1 MAVAVDTIADAERGS
16 RAERPGRHGRSAGF
30 LRRHRV
36 PLIATAT
43 MLPLYVV
50 WAFFRANGG
59 GDLAAQDTWA
69 RFAAEHGDSAYG
81 LFWFGGL
88 HTANY
93 SLLSP
98 YLMGF
103 FGVRT
108 IGVASGLAAGWLAAV
123 LFVRS
128 GIRRPLAPALM
139 AAFGL
144 WVDVAAGRV
153 TFALGVAFALAACV
167 LLVGERRPVL
177 SAGYAT
183 LATMGSP
190 VAGLF
195 LVVAGAAYGLVRD
208 WKRAVVLTVPPFLV
222 VGATTL
228 LFPFDGEQPMAAGR
242 IWWPALLG
250 VAVAVC
256 APRDW
261 RVVRLGGAVYAAGV
275 VLTYFT
281 PSPIGSNVE
290 RLALLFAPAV
300 LLAGLLCTERAA
312 RYRRGGLALAL
323 AGSLFWLGSGTPY
336 SFLKGSDAVPA
347 WAADTRGIVRELGRL
362 DAERARVEVV
372 PASDHREAAVLSP
385 HVNMARGWNT
395 QLDMERGRLFYDGT
409 FSAPTYRAWLDR
421 WAVGYVAVSD
431 AEPDRYG
438 RAEARLVRGG
448 PGWLEPV
455 WRDAHWRLYRVRN
468 AVPLV
473 PAPAEVVSA
482 SEAFVVVHVPK
493 PGSVAVRIAYSPWL
507 RADNGGCLRRQGEFT
522 RLVVKEAGFY
532 QISSE
537 YDSGYDSTYATPA
550 ASGQTVC

>member
-1 MAVAVDTIADAERGS
+1 MNAAVDAVTAPAQDAPAARHF
-16 RAERPGRHGRSAGF
+16 GRRRLHRF
-30 LRRHRV
+30 LHRHRV
-36 PLIATAT
+36 PLLATVT
-43 MLPLYVV
+43 MLPLYVM

-103 FGVRT
+103 FGVRP
-108 IGVASGLAAGWLAAV
+108 IAVASGLAAGWLASV
-123 LFVRS
+123 LLVRS

-144 WVDVAAGRV
+144 WVNVAAGRV
-153 TFALGVAFALAACV
+153 TFALGIAFALAATV
-167 LLVGERRPVL
+167 LLVGERRL
-177 SAGYAT
+177 ALAAGYAV

-195 LVVAGAAYGLVRD
+195 LVVAGAAHGLVRD
-208 WKRAVVLTVPPFLV
+208 WRRAAVLTLPPFLV

-250 VAVAVC
+250 LAVALC

-275 VLTYFT
+275 VLTYVA

-300 LLAGLLCTERAA
+300 LLAGLLGTERSA

-323 AGSLFWLGSGTPY
+323 AGSLFWLGSGTPI
-336 SFLKGSDAVPA
+336 SFLKGSDAIPA
-347 WAADTRGIVRELGRL
+347 WAADTHGLVRELGRL

-372 PASDHREAAVLSP
+372 PAHDHRDAAVLSP
-385 HVNMARGWNT
+385 YVNMARGWNT
-395 QLDMERGRLFYDGT
+395 QLDMERGRLFYDST
-409 FSAPTYRAWLDR
+409 LSATTYRHWLDR

-438 RAEARLVRGG
+438 AAEARLVRDGLA
-448 PGWLEPV
+448 WLKPV
-455 WRDAHWRLYRVRN
+455 WSDTHWRLYRVRD

-482 SEAFVVVHVPK
+482 SGAYLVVHMPE
-493 PGSVAVRIAYSPWL
+493 PGSVTVRVAYSPWL
-507 RADNGGCLRRQGEFT
+507 HSDNGGRLRQQGEFT
-522 RLVVKEAGFY
+522 RLTVDEPGFY
-532 QISSE
+532 QLSSE
-537 YDSGYDSTYATPA
+537 YVSAYPSGA
-550 ASGQTVC
+550 AVSG

>member
-1 MAVAVDTIADAERGS
+1 MTAAVDTIADAEQGAS
-16 RAERPGRHGRSAGF
+16 TARPGNRRRLTGLLS
-30 LRRHRV
+30 RHRV
-36 PLIATAT
+36 PLLATVT
-43 MLPLYVV
+43 MLPLYLV

-108 IGVASGLAAGWLAAV
+108 IAVASGLAAGWLAAA

-167 LLVGERRPVL
+167 LLVGERRLAPA
-177 SAGYAT
+177 AGYAM
-183 LATMGSP
+183 LATMSSP

-195 LVVAGAAYGLVRD
+195 LLVAGAAYGLVRD
-208 WKRAVVLTVPPFLV
+208 GWRAAVLTVPPFIV
-222 VGATTL
+222 VGATAL
-228 LFPFDGEQPMAAGR
+228 LFPFDGEQPMSAGR
-242 IWWPALLG
+242 IWLPTVLG

-256 APRDW
+256 APRGW

-275 VLTYFT
+275 VLTYLT

-300 LLAGLLCTERAA
+300 LLAGLLNLERPA

-323 AGSLFWLGSGTPY
+323 VGSLVWLGSGTPT
-336 SFLKGSDAVPA
+336 SFLTGSDTVPA
-347 WAADTRGIVRELGRL
+347 WAADAHGLVRELDRL
-362 DAERARVEVV
+362 DANRTRVEVV
-372 PASDHREAAVLSP
+372 PADDHREAALLSS
-385 HVNMARGWNT
+385 HVNLARGWNT
-395 QLDMERGRLFYDGT
+395 QLDMDRGRLFYDGT
-409 FSAPTYRAWLDR
+409 LSATTYRAWLNR

-431 AEPDRYG
+431 AEPDQYG
-438 RAEARLVRGG
+438 AAEAHLVRGE
-448 PGWLEPV
+448 PAWLEPV
-455 WRDAHWRLYRVRN
+455 WSDAHWRLYRVRN

-473 PAPAEVVSA
+473 TAPGEVVSA
-482 SEAFVVVHVPK
+482 SDAYLVVHIPR
-493 PGSVAVRIAYSPWL
+493 PGSVTIRIAYSPWL
-507 RADNGGCLRRQGEFT
+507 HTDNGGCLRRQGEFT
-522 RLVVKEAGFY
+522 RLTVDEPGFY
-532 QISSE
+532 QLSSE
-537 YDSGYDSTYATPA
+537 YEATYALATPP
-550 ASGQTVC
+550 SQRPQC

>member
-1 MAVAVDTIADAERGS
+1 MKVAVAPPADVRS
-16 RAERPGRHGRSAGF
+16 RAPVRRPRGHRGLTGWLH
-30 LRRHRV
+30 RHRV
-36 PLIATAT
+36 PLLATAT
-43 MLPLYVV
+43 TLPLYLV

-98 YLMGF
+98 FLMGF

-108 IGVASGLAAGWLAAV
+108 IAVASGLAAGWLAAV

-128 GIRRPLAPALM
+128 GIRRPQAPALL

-144 WVDVAAGRV
+144 WVDIAAGRV

-167 LLVGERRPVL
+167 LLVGERRLAPA
-177 SAGYAT
+177 AGYAM
-183 LATMGSP
+183 LATMASP

-208 WKRAVVLTVPPFLV
+208 WGRAAVLTVPPFVV

-250 VAVAVC
+250 LAVAMY
-256 APRDW
+256 APRGW
-261 RVVRLGGAVYAAGV
+261 RVVRCGGAVYAAGV
-275 VLTYFT
+275 ALTYFT

-300 LLAGLLCTERAA
+300 LLAALLGVERPA
-312 RYRRGGLALAL
+312 RYRRGALALAL
-323 AGSLFWLGSGTPY
+323 VGSLFWLASGTPV
-336 SFLKGSDAVPA
+336 SFLRSSGAVPA
-347 WAADTRGIVRELGRL
+347 WAADTHGLVRTLDRL
-362 DAERARVEVV
+362 DANRSRVEVV
-372 PASDHREAAVLSP
+372 PAEDHREAALLSS

-409 FSAPTYRAWLDR
+409 LTATTYRAWLNR

-438 RAEARLVRGG
+438 AAEARLVRAG
-448 PGWLEPV
+448 PAWLEPV
-455 WRDAHWRLYRVRN
+455 WSDAHWRLYRVRG

-473 PAPAEVVSA
+473 AGPAEVVSA
-482 SEAFVVVHVPK
+482 SEAYTVVHLPR
-493 PGSVAVRIAYSPWL
+493 PGSVTVRIAYSPWL
-507 RADNGGCLRRQGEFT
+507 HADNGGCLRQQGEFT
-522 RLVVKEAGFY
+522 RLTVHEPGFY

-537 YDSGYDSTYATPA
+537 YAAAYDIATPP
-550 ASGQTVC
+550 SQRQRC

>member
-1 MAVAVDTIADAERGS
+1 MNAVVDAVTTPAQDAPP
-16 RAERPGRHGRSAGF
+16 APPVGRRRLRRF
-30 LRRHRV
+30 LDRHRV
-36 PLIATAT
+36 PLLATVT
-43 MLPLYVV
+43 MLPLYLV

-108 IGVASGLAAGWLAAV
+108 IAVASGLASGWLAAV

-128 GIRRPLAPALM
+128 GIRRPLAPALT
-139 AAFGL
+139 AAFAL

-167 LLVGERRPVL
+167 LLVGERRLAPA
-177 SAGYAT
+177 AGYAV

-195 LVVAGAAYGLVRD
+195 LVVAGAAHGLVRD
-208 WKRAVVLTVPPFLV
+208 WRRAAVLTLPPFLV

-250 VAVAVC
+250 LAVAIC
-256 APRDW
+256 APRGW
-261 RVVRLGGAVYAAGV
+261 KVVRLGGAVYAAGV
-275 VLTYFT
+275 VLTYVT

-300 LLAGLLCTERAA
+300 LLAGLLCTERSA

-323 AGSLFWLGSGTPY
+323 AGSLVWLGSGTPL
-336 SFLKGSDAVPA
+336 SFVKGSDAVPA
-347 WAADTRGIVRELGRL
+347 WAADTHGLVRELDRL
-362 DAERARVEVV
+362 DADRARVEVV
-372 PASDHREAAVLSP
+372 PAHDHRDAAVLSP
-385 HVNMARGWNT
+385 YVNLARGWNT
-395 QLDMERGRLFYDGT
+395 QLDMKRGRLFYDGT
-409 FSAPTYRAWLDR
+409 LSARTYRNWLDR

-438 RAEARLVRGG
+438 AAEAALVRGG
-448 PGWLEPV
+448 LPWLQPV
-455 WRDAHWRLYRVRN
+455 WSDAHWRLYRVGD

-482 SEAFVVVHVPK
+482 SDAYLVVHIPE
-493 PGSVAVRIAYSPWL
+493 PGSVTVRIAYSPWL
-507 RADNGGCLRRQGEFT
+507 HADNGGCLRRQGEFT
-522 RLVVKEAGFY
+522 RLTVAEPGFY
-532 QISSE
+532 QVSSE
-537 YDSGYDSTYATPA
+537 YDAAYASPTPSGR
-550 ASGQTVC
+550 SGC

>member
-1 MAVAVDTIADAERGS
+1 
-16 RAERPGRHGRSAGF
+16 
-30 LRRHRV
+30 
-36 PLIATAT
+36 
-43 MLPLYVV
+43 MLPLYLM
-50 WAFFRANGG
+50 WALFRANGG

-108 IGVASGLAAGWLAAV
+108 IAVASGLAAGWLAAV

-128 GIRRPLAPALM
+128 GIRRPQAPALL

-144 WVDVAAGRV
+144 WVDIAAGRV

-167 LLVGERRPVL
+167 LLVGERRLAPA
-177 SAGYAT
+177 AGYAM
-183 LATMGSP
+183 LSTMASP

-208 WKRAVVLTVPPFLV
+208 WGRAAVLTIPPFVV

-250 VAVAVC
+250 LAVAMC
-256 APRDW
+256 APRGW
-261 RVVRLGGAVYAAGV
+261 RVVRRGGAVYAAGV
-275 VLTYFT
+275 CLTYVT

-300 LLAGLLCTERAA
+300 LLAGLLGMKRPA
-312 RYRRGGLALAL
+312 RYQRGALALAL
-323 AGSLFWLGSGTPY
+323 AGSLFWLGSGTPV
-336 SFLKGSDAVPA
+336 SFLQGSGAVPA
-347 WAADTRGIVRELGRL
+347 WAADTHGLVRTLDRL
-362 DAERARVEVV
+362 DANRSRVEVV
-372 PASDHREAAVLSP
+372 PAEDHREAALLSS

-409 FSAPTYRAWLDR
+409 LTATTYRAWLNR

-438 RAEARLVRGG
+438 AAEARLVRAG
-448 PGWLEPV
+448 PAWLEPV
-455 WRDAHWRLYRVRN
+455 WSDAHWRLYRVRD

-473 PAPAEVVSA
+473 TGPAEVVSA
-482 SEAFVVVHVPK
+482 SEAYTVVHLPR
-493 PGSVAVRIAYSPWL
+493 PGSVTVRIAYSPWL
-507 RADNGGCLRRQGEFT
+507 HADNGGCLRQQGEFT
-522 RLVVKEAGFY
+522 RLTAHEPGFY

-537 YDSGYDSTYATPA
+537 YAA
-550 ASGQTVC
+550 ASDIAAPPTQRPRC

>member
-1 MAVAVDTIADAERGS
+1 MNAVADAVTAPTRDTAPTRRRS
-16 RAERPGRHGRSAGF
+16 RQRLRPF
-30 LRRHRV
+30 LHRHRE
-36 PLIATAT
+36 PLLATVT

-50 WAFFRANGG
+50 WALFRANGG

-69 RFAAEHGDSAYG
+69 RYAAEHGDSAYG

-108 IGVASGLAAGWLAAV
+108 IAVASGLAAGWLAAV
-123 LFVRS
+123 LLVRS
-128 GIRRPLAPALM
+128 GIRRPVAPALT

-167 LLVGERRPVL
+167 LLVGERRLVL
-177 SAGYAT
+177 AAGYAV
-183 LATMGSP
+183 LATTGSP

-208 WKRAVVLTVPPFLV
+208 WPRAAVLTLPPFVV
-222 VGATTL
+222 VGVTTL
-228 LFPFDGEQPMAAGR
+228 LFPFGGEQPMATGR

-250 VAVAVC
+250 LAVAVC
-256 APRDW
+256 APRGW

-300 LLAGLLCTERAA
+300 LLAGLLCTERSA

-323 AGSLFWLGSGTPY
+323 AGSLFWLGSGTPL

-347 WAADTRGIVRELGRL
+347 WAADTQGLVRVLDRL

-372 PASDHREAAVLSP
+372 PAHDHRDAAVLSP
-385 HVNMARGWNT
+385 HINMARGWNT

-409 FSAPTYRAWLDR
+409 LSATTYRNWLDR

-438 RAEARLVRGG
+438 AAEARLVRGG
-448 PGWLEPV
+448 LAWLKPV
-455 WRDAHWRLYRVRN
+455 WSDAHWRLYRVRD

-473 PAPAEVVSA
+473 PAPAEIVSA
-482 SEAFVVVHVPK
+482 SDSFLVVHMPG
-493 PGSVAVRIAYSPWL
+493 PGSVTVRVAYSPWL
-507 RADNGGCLRRQGEFT
+507 HADNGGRLRQRGDFT
-522 RLVVKEAGFY
+522 RLTVDEPGFY
-532 QISSE
+532 QLSSE
-537 YDSGYDSTYATPA
+537 YDALYGPGDDFSGRTSR
-550 ASGQTVC
+550 

>member
-1 MAVAVDTIADAERGS
+1 MTAAVDTAAAPAQDIPPAPHRTP
-16 RAERPGRHGRSAGF
+16 RRLRHF
-30 LRRHRV
+30 LHRHRV
-36 PLIATAT
+36 PLLATVT
-43 MLPLYVV
+43 MLPLYLL

-108 IGVASGLAAGWLAAV
+108 IAVASGLAAGWLAAV
-123 LFVRS
+123 LLVRS
-128 GIRRPLAPALM
+128 GVRRPLAPALA

-144 WVDVAAGRV
+144 WVNVAAGRV

-167 LLVGERRPVL
+167 LLVGERRLVL
-177 SAGYAT
+177 ASGYAV

-195 LVVAGAAYGLVRD
+195 LVVAGAAYALVRD
-208 WKRAVVLTVPPFLV
+208 WRRAAVLTLPPFLV

-228 LFPFDGEQPMAAGR
+228 LFPFDGEQPMATGR
-242 IWWPALLG
+242 IWWPAFLG
-250 VAVAVC
+250 LAVAVC
-256 APRDW
+256 APRGW
-261 RVVRLGGAVYAAGV
+261 RVVRLGGVVYAAGV

-300 LLAGLLCTERAA
+300 LLAGLLGTERSA
-312 RYRRGGLALAL
+312 RVRRGGLALAL
-323 AGSLFWLGSGTPY
+323 AGSLFWLGSGTPL

-347 WAADTRGIVRELGRL
+347 WAADTHGLVRELDRL
-362 DAERARVEVV
+362 DAGRARVEVV
-372 PASDHREAAVLSP
+372 PAHDHRDAAVLSP
-385 HVNMARGWNT
+385 YVNMARGWNT
-395 QLDMERGRLFYDGT
+395 QLDMERARLFYDGT
-409 FSAPTYRAWLDR
+409 LTATTYRSWLDR

-438 RAEARLVRGG
+438 AAEARLVRAGLD
-448 PGWLEPV
+448 WLKPV
-455 WRDAHWRLYRVRN
+455 WSDAHWRLYEVGD

-473 PAPAEVVSA
+473 PAPAEAVSA
-482 SEAFVVVHVPK
+482 SDAYLVVHMPK
-493 PGSVAVRIAYSPWL
+493 PGSVMVRVAYSPWL
-507 RADNGGCLRRQGEFT
+507 HADNGGHLRQQGEFT
-522 RLVVKEAGFY
+522 RLTVSSPGFY
-532 QISSE
+532 QLSSE
-537 YDSGYDSTYATPA
+537 YA
-550 ASGQTVC
+550 AP

>member
-1 MAVAVDTIADAERGS
+1 M
-16 RAERPGRHGRSAGF
+16 
-30 LRRHRV
+30 HRV
-36 PLIATAT
+36 PLLATVT
-43 MLPLYVV
+43 MLPLYLA
-50 WAFFRANGG
+50 WAFMRANGG

-108 IGVASGLAAGWLAAV
+108 IGVVSGLAAGWLAAV
-123 LFVRS
+123 LLVRS

-153 TFALGVAFALAACV
+153 TFALGVAFGLAACV
-167 LLVGERRPVL
+167 LLVGQRRL
-177 SAGYAT
+177 GLAAGYAM
-183 LATMGSP
+183 LATTGSP

-208 WKRAVVLTVPPFLV
+208 WRRAAVLMLPPFVV

-228 LFPFDGEQPMAAGR
+228 LFPFSGEQPMATGR

-250 VAVAVC
+250 VAVAAFV
-256 APRDW
+256 PRGW
-261 RVVRLGGAVYAAGV
+261 RVVRLGGAVYAVGV
-275 VLTYFT
+275 VVTYFT

-300 LLAGLLCTERAA
+300 LLAGLLCTDQRAP
-312 RYRRGGLALAL
+312 YRRGGLALAL
-323 AGSLFWLGSGTPY
+323 AGSLFWLGSGTPT
-336 SFLKGSDAVPA
+336 SFLKGSDAIPA
-347 WAADTRGIVRELGRL
+347 WAADTHGLVRELDRL
-362 DAERARVEVV
+362 GAVRGRVEVV
-372 PASDHREAAVLSP
+372 PARDHREAAVLSS

-409 FSAPTYRAWLDR
+409 LSPATYRAWLDR

-438 RAEARLVRGG
+438 AAEARLIRRG
-448 PGWLEPV
+448 PAWLEPV
-455 WRDAHWRLYRVRN
+455 WSDAHWRLYRVRN

-482 SEAFVVVHVPK
+482 SDAFLVVHMPK
-493 PGSVAVRIAYSPWL
+493 PGSVTARIEYSPWL
-507 RADNGGCLRRQGEFT
+507 HADNSGCLRKQGEFT
-522 RLVVKEAGFY
+522 RLTVDAPGFY

-537 YDSGYDSTYATPA
+537 YAFAHGTPTPSTR
-550 ASGQTVC
+550 TVC

>member
-1 MAVAVDTIADAERGS
+1 MTVAVDTPTDARSGASVRRPRDHRGP
-16 RAERPGRHGRSAGF
+16 AAWLH
-30 LRRHRV
+30 RHRV
-36 PLIATAT
+36 PLLATAT

-108 IGVASGLAAGWLAAV
+108 IAVASGLAAGWLAAV

-128 GIRRPLAPALM
+128 GIRRPLAPALL

-144 WVDVAAGRV
+144 WVDIAAGRV
-153 TFALGVAFALAACV
+153 TFALGVAFAVAACV
-167 LLVGERRPVL
+167 LLVGERRL
-177 SAGYAT
+177 ALAAGYAM
-183 LATMGSP
+183 LATMASP

-208 WKRAVVLTVPPFLV
+208 WGRAAVLTIPPFVV

-228 LFPFDGEQPMAAGR
+228 LFPFDGEQPMASGR

-250 VAVAVC
+250 LAVAIC
-256 APRDW
+256 APRGW
-261 RVVRLGGAVYAAGV
+261 RVVRCGGAVYAAGV
-275 VLTYFT
+275 GLTYVT

-300 LLAGLLCTERAA
+300 LLAGLLGVERPA
-312 RYRRGGLALAL
+312 RYRRGALALAL
-323 AGSLFWLGSGTPY
+323 VGSLFWLGSGTPV
-336 SFLKGSDAVPA
+336 SFLQGPGAVPA
-347 WAADTRGIVRELGRL
+347 WAADTHGLVRTLDRL
-362 DAERARVEVV
+362 DANRSRVEVV
-372 PASDHREAAVLSP
+372 PAEDHREAAVLSS

-409 FSAPTYRAWLDR
+409 LTATTYRAWLNR

-438 RAEARLVRGG
+438 AAEARLVRAG
-448 PGWLEPV
+448 PAWLEPV
-455 WRDAHWRLYRVRN
+455 WSDEHWRLYRVRD

-473 PAPAEVVSA
+473 TGPAEVVSA
-482 SEAFVVVHVPK
+482 SEAYTVVHLPT
-493 PGSVAVRIAYSPWL
+493 PGSVTVRIAYSPWL
-507 RADNGGCLRRQGEFT
+507 HADNGGCLRQQGEFT
-522 RLVVKEAGFY
+522 RLTVHEPGFY

-537 YDSGYDSTYATPA
+537 YAAASDIATP
-550 ASGQTVC
+550 SSQRPRC

>member
-1 MAVAVDTIADAERGS
+1 MPVAVDTITDVERDAPPR
-16 RAERPGRHGRSAGF
+16 RPGNHRWSTDF
-30 LRRHRV
+30 LHRHRV
-36 PLIATAT
+36 PLLATVT
-43 MLPLYVV
+43 MLPLYLV

-108 IGVASGLAAGWLAAV
+108 IAVASGLAAGWLTAV

-167 LLVGERRPVL
+167 LLVGERRL
-177 SAGYAT
+177 TLAAGYAM

-195 LVVAGAAYGLVRD
+195 LVVVGAAHALVRD
-208 WKRAVVLTVPPFLV
+208 GRRAAVLTVPPFVV

-228 LFPFDGEQPMAAGR
+228 LFPFDGQQPMAAGR

-250 VAVAVC
+250 AAVAVC
-256 APRDW
+256 APRHW

-300 LLAGLLCTERAA
+300 LLAGLLSVERPA

-323 AGSLFWLGSGTPY
+323 AGSLFWLGSGTPA
-336 SFLKGSDAVPA
+336 SFLTGSDAVPA
-347 WAADTRGIVRELGRL
+347 WAADTHGLVHELDRL
-362 DAERARVEVV
+362 DANRTRVEVV
-372 PASDHREAAVLSP
+372 PAHDHREAALLSA

-409 FSAPTYRAWLDR
+409 LTATTYRNWLDR

-438 RAEARLVRGG
+438 AAEARLVRGE
-448 PGWLEPV
+448 PAWLEPV
-455 WRDAHWRLYRVRN
+455 WSDAHWRLYRVRD

-473 PAPAEVVSA
+473 STPAEVVSA
-482 SEAFVVVHVPK
+482 SDAYLVVHLPK
-493 PGSVAVRIAYSPWL
+493 PGSVTVRIAYSPWL
-507 RADNGGCLRRQGEFT
+507 HADNGGCLRQQGEFT
-522 RLVVKEAGFY
+522 RLTVDEPGFY
-532 QISSE
+532 QLSSE
-537 YDSGYDSTYATPA
+537 YEAAYSVATP
-550 ASGQTVC
+550 SSQRPQC

>member
-1 MAVAVDTIADAERGS
+1 MT
-16 RAERPGRHGRSAGF
+16 
-30 LRRHRV
+30 
-36 PLIATAT
+36 T
-43 MLPLYVV
+43 LPLYLV
-50 WAFFRANGG
+50 WAFLRANGG

-108 IGVASGLAAGWLAAV
+108 IGVVSGLVAGWLAGV
-123 LFVRS
+123 LLVRS
-128 GIRRPLAPALM
+128 GIRGPLAPALM

-167 LLVGERRPVL
+167 LLVGERRLVL
-177 SAGYAT
+177 AAGYVM

-195 LVVAGAAYGLVRD
+195 LVVAGGAYGLVRD
-208 WKRAVVLTVPPFLV
+208 WRRAAVLTLPPFVV

-228 LFPFDGEQPMAAGR
+228 MFPFKGEEPMATGR

-250 VAVAVC
+250 VAVAVF
-256 APRDW
+256 APHGW

-275 VLTYFT
+275 VVTYFT

-300 LLAGLLCTERAA
+300 LLAGLLNTEQRNP
-312 RYRRGGLALAL
+312 YRHRGLALAL
-323 AGSLFWLGSGTPY
+323 AGSLFWLGSGTAT
-336 SFLKGSDAVPA
+336 SFLKGSDEIPA
-347 WAADTRGIVRELGRL
+347 WAADTHGLVHELDRLNADRG
-362 DAERARVEVV
+362 RVEVV
-372 PASDHREAAVLSP
+372 PTRDHREAAVLSS

-409 FSAPTYRAWLDR
+409 LSATTYRAWLGR
-421 WAVGYVAVSD
+421 WAVGYVVVSD
-431 AEPDRYG
+431 AEPDQYG
-438 RAEARLVRGG
+438 AAEAHLVRGE
-448 PGWLEPV
+448 PAWLEPM
-455 WRDAHWRLYRVRN
+455 WSDTHWQLYRVQH

-473 PAPAEVVSA
+473 PAPAEVVS
-482 SEAFVVVHVPK
+482 SSDAFLVVHMPK
-493 PGSVAVRIAYSPWL
+493 PGSVTAKIAYSPWL
-507 RADNGGCLRRQGEFT
+507 HADNGGCLRRQGEFT
-522 RLVVKEAGFY
+522 RLTVDAPGFY

-537 YDSGYDSTYATPA
+537 YDFTQGSETS
-550 ASGQTVC
+550 SGQPVC